1 MNYKHA
7 FEVFLCSWRR
17 PHDEGRRLLAAAV
30 PRLLCCP
37 PSNYF
42 SIARRVSPRVN
53 WLVDVSIVDDVSLN
67 CIQSRLAFSSNCT
80 GGEDLDDQDEDLEDE
95 DLVAQLAVRSR
106 VAPDSDPAP
115 QPFSEWSLLHYYSH
129 DYNGEYIYALIC
141 KFYILR
147 TI

>member
-1 MNYKHA
+1 M
-7 FEVFLCSWRR
+7 
-17 PHDEGRRLLAAAV
+17 
-30 PRLLCCP
+30 
-37 PSNYF
+37 
-42 SIARRVSPRVN
+42 
-53 WLVDVSIVDDVSLN
+53 SLN

-80 GGEDLDDQDEDLEDE
+80 GGEDEDLEDE

-106 VAPDSDPAP
+106 VAPDSDSDPAP

>member
-1 MNYKHA
+1 M
-7 FEVFLCSWRR
+7 
-17 PHDEGRRLLAAAV
+17 
-30 PRLLCCP
+30 
-37 PSNYF
+37 
-42 SIARRVSPRVN
+42 
-53 WLVDVSIVDDVSLN
+53 SLN

-80 GGEDLDDQDEDLEDE
+80 GEDLDDQDEDLEDE